1 MKNTIINV
9 GRQFGSGGGF
19 VAKAIG
25 RKLGIPV
32 YDNELISK
40 AAEESGFSKHLFAK
54 SDENRSL
61 FSISSFF
68 ANARFGIADNYMSD
82 NELFRIQ
89 SEVIRKIASEGS
101 AIFIGR
107 CSDYILRDMHC
118 LDVFITASAEV
129 RIKRVAEREGISA
142 EEAERLVRT
151 KDRTRETYY
160 NYFTFGN
167 WGVASNYDLCIDS
180 SLLGIDATA
189 DLIISVLDKFKK

>member
-1 MKNTIINV
+1 
-9 GRQFGSGGGF
+9 
-19 VAKAIG
+19 
-25 RKLGIPV
+25 
-32 YDNELISK
+32 
-40 AAEESGFSKHLFAK
+40 
-54 SDENRSL
+54 
-61 FSISSFF
+61 
-68 ANARFGIADNYMSD
+68 
-82 NELFRIQ
+82 
-89 SEVIRKIASEGS
+89 
-101 AIFIGR
+101 
-107 CSDYILRDMHC
+107 MHC